1 VKGEM
6 EMFVFFTIPA
16 IFIIMMILIPLAIG
30 ASALQF
36 ILDHIVIISII
47 IWLPVAWVTWTM
59 WKYYDDDDDE
69 KVECVLYPLFLVPAY
84 AELIRLIVTVLNALD
99 NDLWAFF
106 LYLPTAPVMF
116 LIILAVCMG
125 VAAGLVWLY
134 KKVIKSK
141 VVTIVFGILI
151 ASSMTYYLWN
161 LS

>member
-1 VKGEM
+1 
-6 EMFVFFTIPA
+6 MFVFFTIPA

-84 AELIRLIVTVLNALD
+84 AELIRLIVKVLNALD

>member
-1 VKGEM
+1 
-6 EMFVFFTIPA
+6 MFFFFTIPW
-16 IFIIMMILIPLAIG
+16 IFVIALVVIALGIG
-30 ASALQF
+30 VSVLQF

-59 WKYYDDDDDE
+59 WKYYDDDDDK

-106 LYLPTAPVMF
+106 LYLPTAPVVF

>member
-1 VKGEM
+1 
-6 EMFVFFTIPA
+6 MFFFFTIPW
-16 IFIIMMILIPLAIG
+16 IFVIALVVIALGIG
-30 ASALQF
+30 VSVLQF

-106 LYLPTAPVMF
+106 LYLPTAPVVF

-141 VVTIVFGILI
+141 AVTIVLGILI
-151 ASSMTYYLWN
+151 ASSMTYYFWN

>member
-1 VKGEM
+1 
-6 EMFVFFTIPA
+6 MFFFFTIPW
-16 IFIIMMILIPLAIG
+16 IFVIALVVIALGIG
-30 ASALQF
+30 VSVLQF

-84 AELIRLIVTVLNALD
+84 AELIQLIVTVLNALD

-106 LYLPTAPVMF
+106 LYLPTAPVVF

>member
-1 VKGEM
+1 
-6 EMFVFFTIPA
+6 MFVHFTIPA

-47 IWLPVAWVTWTM
+47 IWLPVAWATWTM
-59 WKYYDDDDDE
+59 WRFYGDDDDE
-69 KVECVLYPLFLVPAY
+69 KVECVLLPLFLVPAY

>member
-1 VKGEM
+1 
-6 EMFVFFTIPA
+6 MFFFFTIPW
-16 IFIIMMILIPLAIG
+16 IFVIALVVITLGIG
-30 ASALQF
+30 VSVLQF

-106 LYLPTAPVMF
+106 LYLPTAPVVF

>member
-1 VKGEM
+1 
-6 EMFVFFTIPA
+6 MFFFFTIPW
-16 IFIIMMILIPLAIG
+16 IFVIALVVIALGIG
-30 ASALQF
+30 VSVLQF
-36 ILDHIVIISII
+36 ILDHIIIISII

-59 WKYYDDDDDE
+59 WKYYDDDDDDDE

-106 LYLPTAPVMF
+106 LYLPTAPVVF

>member
-1 VKGEM
+1 
-6 EMFVFFTIPA
+6 MFFFFTIPW
-16 IFIIMMILIPLAIG
+16 IFVIALVVIALGIG
-30 ASALQF
+30 VSVLQF
-36 ILDHIVIISII
+36 ILDHIIIISII
-47 IWLPVAWVTWTM
+47 LGLPVAWLVWGTW
-59 WKYYDDDDDE
+59 KNENSSDEE
-69 KVECVLYPLFLVPAY
+69 KVEWTLFPLFMVPAY
-84 AELIRLIVTVLNALD
+84 AELIRLIVAVLNALDD

-106 LYLPTAPVMF
+106 LYLPTAPVVF

-141 VVTIVFGILI
+141 AVTIALGILI

>member
-1 VKGEM
+1 
-6 EMFVFFTIPA
+6 MFFFFTIPW
-16 IFIIMMILIPLAIG
+16 IFVIALVVIALGIG
-30 ASALQF
+30 VSVLQF
-36 ILDHIVIISII
+36 ILDHIIIISIRLG
-47 IWLPVAWVTWTM
+47 LPVAWLVWGTW
-59 WKYYDDDDDE
+59 KNENSSDEE
-69 KVECVLYPLFLVPAY
+69 KVEWTLFPLFMVPAY
-84 AELIRLIVTVLNALD
+84 AELIRLIVAVLNALDD

-106 LYLPTAPVMF
+106 LCLPTAPVVF

-141 VVTIVFGILI
+141 VVTIVLGILI

>member
-1 VKGEM
+1 
-6 EMFVFFTIPA
+6 MFVFFTIPW
-16 IFIIMMILIPLAIG
+16 IFVIALVVMALGIG
-30 ASALQF
+30 VSVLQF
-36 ILDHIVIISII
+36 ILDHIIIISII
-47 IWLPVAWVTWTM
+47 IWLPIAWVVWTM

-84 AELIRLIVTVLNALD
+84 AELIRLIVAVLNALD

-106 LYLPTAPVMF
+106 LYFPTAPVVF

-141 VVTIVFGILI
+141 FVTILLGVLI
-151 ASSMTYYLWN
+151 AALMTYYLWN
-161 LS
+161 LG

>member
-1 VKGEM
+1 
-6 EMFVFFTIPA
+6 MFFFFTIPW
-16 IFIIMMILIPLAIG
+16 IFVIALVVIALGIG
-30 ASALQF
+30 VSVLQF

-106 LYLPTAPVMF
+106 LYLPTAPVVF

-134 KKVIKSK
+134 KKVIKSLG
-141 VVTIVFGILI
+141 VTLLFCILF
-151 ASSMTYYLWN
+151 A
-161 LS
+161 

>member
-1 VKGEM
+1 
-6 EMFVFFTIPA
+6 MFVFFTIPA

-47 IWLPVAWVTWTM
+47 IWLPVAWATWTM
-59 WKYYDDDDDE
+59 WRFYGDEDDE
-69 KVECVLYPLFLVPAY
+69 KVECVLLPLFLVPAY

>member
-1 VKGEM
+1 M
-6 EMFVFFTIPA
+6 PWIFVIA
-16 IFIIMMILIPLAIG
+16 LVVIALGIG
-30 ASALQF
+30 VSVLQF

-47 IWLPVAWVTWTM
+47 IWLLVAWVTWTM

-106 LYLPTAPVMF
+106 LYLPTAPVVF

>member
-1 VKGEM
+1 
-6 EMFVFFTIPA
+6 MFVFFTIPA

-47 IWLPVAWVTWTM
+47 IWLPVAWATWTM
-59 WKYYDDDDDE
+59 WRFYGDDDDE
-69 KVECVLYPLFLVPAY
+69 KVECVLLPLFLVPAY

-151 ASSMTYYLWN
+151 ALSMTYYLWN

>member
-1 VKGEM
+1 MALGVG
-6 EMFVFFTIPA
+6 V
-16 IFIIMMILIPLAIG
+16 
-30 ASALQF
+30 SVLQF
-36 ILDHIVIISII
+36 ILDHIIIISII
-47 IWLPVAWVTWTM
+47 IWLPIAWVVWTM

-84 AELIRLIVTVLNALD
+84 AELIRLIVAVLNALD

-106 LYLPTAPVMF
+106 LYFPTAPVVF

-125 VAAGLVWLY
+125 VAAGVVWLY

-141 VVTIVFGILI
+141 FVTILLGVLI
-151 ASSMTYYLWN
+151 AALMTYYLWN

>member
-1 VKGEM
+1 
-6 EMFVFFTIPA
+6 MFIRDR
-16 IFIIMMILIPLAIG
+16 AIG

-47 IWLPVAWVTWTM
+47 IWLPVAWATWTM
-59 WKYYDDDDDE
+59 WRFYGDDDDE
-69 KVECVLYPLFLVPAY
+69 KVECVLLPLFLVPAY

>member
-1 VKGEM
+1 
-6 EMFVFFTIPA
+6 MFVFFTIPA

-47 IWLPVAWVTWTM
+47 IWLPVAWATWTM
-59 WKYYDDDDDE
+59 WRFCGDDDDE
-69 KVECVLYPLFLVPAY
+69 KVECVLLPLFLVPAY

>member
-1 VKGEM
+1 
-6 EMFVFFTIPA
+6 
-16 IFIIMMILIPLAIG
+16 
-30 ASALQF
+30 
-36 ILDHIVIISII
+36 
-47 IWLPVAWVTWTM
+47 M

-69 KVECVLYPLFLVPAY
+69 KVECVLYPLFLVPVY

>member
-1 VKGEM
+1 
-6 EMFVFFTIPA
+6 MFFFFTIPWIFVIA
-16 IFIIMMILIPLAIG
+16 IVVMVLGIG
-30 ASALQF
+30 VSVLQF
-36 ILDHIVIISII
+36 ILDHIIIISII
-47 IWLPVAWVTWTM
+47 IWLPIAWVVWTM

-84 AELIRLIVTVLNALD
+84 AELIRLIVAVLNALD

-106 LYLPTAPVMF
+106 LYFPTAPVVF

-141 VVTIVFGILI
+141 FVTILLGVLI
-151 ASSMTYYLWN
+151 AALMTYYLWN

>member
-1 VKGEM
+1 MALG
-6 EMFVFFTIPA
+6 
-16 IFIIMMILIPLAIG
+16 IG
-30 ASALQF
+30 VSVLQF
-36 ILDHIVIISII
+36 ILDHIIIISII
-47 IWLPVAWVTWTM
+47 IWLPIAWVVWTM

-84 AELIRLIVTVLNALD
+84 TELIRLIVAVLNALD

-106 LYLPTAPVMF
+106 LYFPTAPVVF

>member
-1 VKGEM
+1 
-6 EMFVFFTIPA
+6 MFVFFTIPA

-36 ILDHIVIISII
+36 ILDHVIIISII
-47 IWLPVAWVTWTM
+47 LWLPVAWVTWTM

-106 LYLPTAPVMF
+106 LYLPTAPVVF

-141 VVTIVFGILI
+141 VVTIAFGILI
-151 ASSMTYYLWN
+151 AASMTYYLWN

>member
-1 VKGEM
+1 
-6 EMFVFFTIPA
+6 MFVFFTIPWIFVIA
-16 IFIIMMILIPLAIG
+16 IVVMALG
-30 ASALQF
+30 VGVSVLQF
-36 ILDHIVIISII
+36 ILDHIIIISII
-47 IWLPVAWVTWTM
+47 IWLPIAWVVWTM

-84 AELIRLIVTVLNALD
+84 AELIRLIVAVLNALD

-106 LYLPTAPVMF
+106 LYFPTAPVVF

-141 VVTIVFGILI
+141 FVTILLGVLI
-151 ASSMTYYLWN
+151 AALMTYYLWN

>member
-1 VKGEM
+1 M
-6 EMFVFFTIPA
+6 VFFTIPW
-16 IFIIMMILIPLAIG
+16 IFIIMIILFALAAG
-30 ASALQF
+30 VSVLQF
-36 ILDHIVIISII
+36 ILDHIIIISII
-47 IWLPVAWVTWTM
+47 IWLPIAWVVWTM

-69 KVECVLYPLFLVPAY
+69 KVECVLCPLFLVPAY
-84 AELIRLIVTVLNALD
+84 AELIRLIVAVLNALD

-106 LYLPTAPVMF
+106 LYFPTAPVVF

-141 VVTIVFGILI
+141 FVTILLGVLI
-151 ASSMTYYLWN
+151 AALMTYYLWN

>member
-1 VKGEM
+1 M
-6 EMFVFFTIPA
+6 VFFTIPW
-16 IFIIMMILIPLAIG
+16 IFVIALVVIALGIG
-30 ASALQF
+30 VSALQF
-36 ILDHIVIISII
+36 ILDHIIIVSII
-47 IWLPVAWVTWTM
+47 LWLPVAWVTWTM
-59 WKYYDDDDDE
+59 WKYYDDDDE

>member
-1 VKGEM
+1 MLFRSALVVIALG
-6 EMFVFFTIPA
+6 
-16 IFIIMMILIPLAIG
+16 IG
-30 ASALQF
+30 VSVLQF
-36 ILDHIVIISII
+36 ILDHIIIISII
-47 IWLPVAWVTWTM
+47 LGLPVAWLVWGTW
-59 WKYYDDDDDE
+59 KNENSSDEE
-69 KVECVLYPLFLVPAY
+69 KVEWTLFPLFMVPAY
-84 AELIRLIVTVLNALD
+84 AELIRLIVAVLNALDD

-106 LYLPTAPVMF
+106 LCLPTAPVVF

-141 VVTIVFGILI
+141 VVTIVLGILI

>member
-1 VKGEM
+1 
-6 EMFVFFTIPA
+6 MFVFFTIPA

-47 IWLPVAWVTWTM
+47 IWLPVAWATWTM
-59 WKYYDDDDDE
+59 WRFYGDDDDE
-69 KVECVLYPLFLVPAY
+69 KVECVLLPLFLVPAY

>member
-1 VKGEM
+1 M
-6 EMFVFFTIPA
+6 VFFTIPW
-16 IFIIMMILIPLAIG
+16 IFIIMIILFALAAG
-30 ASALQF
+30 VSVLQF
-36 ILDHIVIISII
+36 ILDHIIIISII
-47 IWLPVAWVTWTM
+47 LGLPVAWLVWGTW
-59 WKYYDDDDDE
+59 KNENSSDEE
-69 KVECVLYPLFLVPAY
+69 KVGWTLYLLFLVPAY

-99 NDLWAFF
+99 NNDLWAFF
-106 LYLPTAPVMF
+106 LYFPTAPVVF

>member
-1 VKGEM
+1 
-6 EMFVFFTIPA
+6 MFVFFTIPA

-59 WKYYDDDDDE
+59 WKYYDDDDE